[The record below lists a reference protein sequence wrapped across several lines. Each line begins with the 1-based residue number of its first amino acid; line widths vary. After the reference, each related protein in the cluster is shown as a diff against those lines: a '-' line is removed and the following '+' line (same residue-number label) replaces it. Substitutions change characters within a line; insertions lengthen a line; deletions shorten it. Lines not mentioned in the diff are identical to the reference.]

1 MSPDSQQQIASF
13 GASIIDRAQQELGLT
28 ETHEF
33 PELADIRNLAGAS
46 TGTVRTFTGPRL
58 TKMTALSINVAPGAR
73 YFNIQLVPE
82 ARYNA
87 PRFST
92 EGMLMA
98 QGSQVSMDIFPDYDV
113 FMDVQAFVHDTK
125 ELAALYDEAR
135 ASGINF
141 IPSRY
146 PHMRVFCS
154 PYFLNAF
161 KARAEDL
168 PQLDSIQNRYF
179 SAWQKIF
186 VAAAEVDAQAAK
198 QRVERRRYMSDTVIA
213 LDPDRDMIVQV
224 YGEATTSALER
235 AGMYW

>member
-1 MSPDSQQQIASF
+1 MSSENLQQIASF
-13 GASIIDRAQQELGLT
+13 GASIIERAQHELGVT
-28 ETHEF
+28 ETNEF
-33 PELADIRNLAGAS
+33 PELADIRNLAGES

-82 ARYNA
+82 ACYNA

-92 EGMLMA
+92 EGMLTA

-113 FMDVQAFVHDTK
+113 FMDAQAFVRDTA
-125 ELAALYDEAR
+125 ELAAVYDEAR

-161 KARAEDL
+161 KVSADQL
-168 PQLDSIQNRYF
+168 PQLDDIQNRYF

-186 VAAAEVDAQAAK
+186 AGAAEVDEQAAAL
-198 QRVERRRYMSDTVIA
+198 RVERRRYMSDTVIA

-224 YGEATTSALER
+224 YGEATTSAIEQ
-235 AGMYW
+235 AVMYW